1 MSGNDV
7 KEFHHTYRN
16 KVGCA
21 VCLMLMLAVITL
33 PAAAGSLPPLSPG
46 PGDKCPVCGMFV
58 AKYPDWVAQV
68 RFRDQE
74 TVFFDGAK
82 DFFKYYFG
90 MTTYHPA
97 RSTDDVA
104 ALYVT
109 DYYTM
114 QPIDAASA
122 IFVAGSDI
130 YGPMGR
136 ELIPFAS
143 ATDAQTFMRDH
154 RGRQALPFAAV
165 TLELVKS
172 LD

>member
-1 MSGNDV
+1 MRHKPGVYPFLILS
-7 KEFHHTYRN
+7 
-16 KVGCA
+16 
-21 VCLMLMLAVITL
+21 MLAGLTAA
-33 PAAAGSLPPLSPG
+33 AAAGSLPALSPAG
-46 PGDKCPVCGMFV
+46 RDRCPVCGMFV

-90 MTTYHPA
+90 VKKYHPA

-104 ALYVT
+104 AVYVT

-114 QPIDAASA
+114 QPIDAAGA
-122 IFVAGSDI
+122 FYVVGSDI

-143 ATDAQTFMRDH
+143 TTDAETFMRDH
-154 RGRQALPFAAV
+154 RGRQMLPFAAV
-165 TLELVKS
+165 TLELVNS

>member
-1 MSGNDV
+1 MMRTKTWTCSMGIV
-7 KEFHHTYRN
+7 LVLAALT
-16 KVGCA
+16 VG
-21 VCLMLMLAVITL
+21 
-33 PAAAGSLPPLSPG
+33 AAAGSLPALSPAG
-46 PGDKCPVCGMFV
+46 RDRCPVCGMFV

-90 MTTYHPA
+90 MKKYHPA

-104 ALYVT
+104 AVYVT

-114 QPIDAASA
+114 QPIDAAGA
-122 IFVAGSDI
+122 IFVVGSDI

-143 ATDAQTFMRDH
+143 TTDAQTFMRDH
-154 RGRQALPFAAV
+154 RGRQVLPFAAV
-165 TLELVKS
+165 TPELVKS

>member
-1 MSGNDV
+1 MRHKPGVYPFLILS
-7 KEFHHTYRN
+7 
-16 KVGCA
+16 
-21 VCLMLMLAVITL
+21 MLAGLTAA
-33 PAAAGSLPPLSPG
+33 AAAGSLPALSPAG
-46 PGDKCPVCGMFV
+46 RDRCPVCGMFV

-90 MTTYHPA
+90 MTKYHPA

-104 ALYVT
+104 AFYVT

-114 QPIDAASA
+114 QPIDAAGA
-122 IFVAGSDI
+122 FYVVGSDI

-143 ATDAQTFMRDH
+143 TTDAETFMRDH
-154 RGRQALPFAAV
+154 RGRQMLPFAAV
-165 TLELVKS
+165 TLELVNS

>member
-1 MSGNDV
+1 MRHKPGVYPFLILS
-7 KEFHHTYRN
+7 
-16 KVGCA
+16 
-21 VCLMLMLAVITL
+21 MLAGLTAA
-33 PAAAGSLPPLSPG
+33 AAAGSLPALSPAG
-46 PGDKCPVCGMFV
+46 RDRCPGCGMFV

-90 MTTYHPA
+90 VKKYHPA

-104 ALYVT
+104 AVYVT

-114 QPIDAASA
+114 QPIDAAGA
-122 IFVAGSDI
+122 FYVVGSDI

-143 ATDAQTFMRDH
+143 TTDAETFMRDH
-154 RGRQALPFAAV
+154 RGRQMLPFAAV
-165 TLELVKS
+165 TLELVNS